1 MTQTTTATATGA
13 ADATATREHKKVLAG
28 TLVGTTIEMYDF
40 LIYAQAA
47 AVVLAPLF
55 IEPASKANPSI
66 ALILAWASIGVAF
79 LFRPLGAIIGG
90 HIGDRYGR
98 KMVLVFSLVGMGTA
112 TMLIGFLPTYASI
125 GVAAPLLLML
135 LRIVQGLAAGA
146 EWGGAALMSVENAPD
161 DRRGFYGS
169 FPQLGV
175 PLGMLLATTAMLI
188 TTLSIGNDAY
198 MAWGWRIPFIFSIV
212 LIAIGYIIRRTVDE
226 SPVFQQMKAE
236 SKHRTAPLPEL
247 FRNHWR
253 LVLKAVFI
261 FAGNNAAGFM
271 VIAFFSSYG
280 RKTLGMDPVVTMI
293 ATIIAGFFWT
303 MFTLWSGILADR
315 YGRVRVFMIGYA
327 IQAPWLIVIWPLI
340 ETGNAGVYTMAIVA
354 LTLPL
359 ALTYGP
365 TSALFA
371 EMFPA
376 AIRFSG
382 ASIGYGIGS
391 IVGGAFAPMIAQ
403 ILVDNTGKSWTIGVY
418 LAILAVFSM
427 IALAA
432 LPKGIEGRDLNA

>member
-1 MTQTTTATATGA
+1 MTQTTTAPAA
-13 ADATATREHKKVLAG
+13 ADPRLHSTREQKKVLTG

-47 AVVLAPLF
+47 ALVLAPLF
-55 IEPASKANPSI
+55 IEPASKANPSV

-79 LFRPLGAIIGG
+79 LFRPLGAVIGG

-98 KMVLVFSLVGMGTA
+98 KMVLVFSLLGMGSATA
-112 TMLIGFLPTYASI
+112 LIGFLPTYASI

-135 LRIVQGLAAGA
+135 LRIIQGLAAGA

-161 DRRGFYGS
+161 GKRGFYGS

-175 PLGMLLATTAMLI
+175 PLGMLLATSAMLV
-188 TTLSIGNDAY
+188 TTLWVGNDAY
-198 MAWGWRIPFIFSIV
+198 LEWGWRVPFIFSVV
-212 LIAIGYIIRRTVDE
+212 LIAIGYVIRRTVDE

-247 FRNHWR
+247 FRNHWG
-253 LVLKAVFI
+253 LVLKAIFI

-271 VIAFFSSYG
+271 VIAFFSSYAL
-280 RKTLGMDPVVTMI
+280 KTLGMDPVVTMI
-293 ATIIAGFFWT
+293 ATIIAGVTWT
-303 MFTLWSGILADR
+303 LFTLWSGVLADR
-315 YGRVRVFMIGYA
+315 YGRVRVFLIGYA
-327 IQAPWLIVIWPLI
+327 IQIPWLLAIWPFI
-340 ETGNAGVYTMAIVA
+340 ESGNAGVYTMAIVA

-403 ILVDNTGKSWTIGVY
+403 ILIDSTGKSWTIGVY
-418 LAILAVFSM
+418 LA
-427 IALAA
+427 ALSLLSIVALVL
-432 LPKGIEGRDLNA
+432 LPKGIEDRDLHA